1 MDLNEK
7 GEEKKVY
14 VKMTV
19 SIEQE
24 LLKQFGVICRDIG
37 LSKSGYISATM
48 KGLVAM
54 QDSKIGEVYENLVVE
69 MMEKDK
75 GMQEMKRLA
84 ELGRKV
90 EKGRARLKRNG

>member
-24 LLKQFGVICRDIG
+24 LLKQFGAICREIG